1 MEIQIQR
8 FTRIQGDSDT
18 EIYTDTLRFRYRGMR
33 INGDFKQF
41 PIQRNIQIQGDF
53 REIPIKRNIRVQ
65 VDSDT
70 KKYTDTGIIQ
80 IPKNIWIQVNSDT
93 EKYSD
98 T

>member
-1 MEIQIQR
+1 MEIS
-8 FTRIQGDSDT
+8 GK
-18 EIYTDTLRFRYRGMR
+18 FRNRE
-33 INGDFKQF
+33 INGYREI

-65 VDSDT
+65 GDSDT

-80 IPKNIWIQVNSDT
+80 IQKNIWIQVNSDT